1 MIWIALYAQSPGEL
15 CWCKIMIKVAH
26 AVVNGLRINVLHE
39 VPSSLES
46 LLENLKKR
54 FAIWHAGCLK
64 R

>member
-1 MIWIALYAQSPGEL
+1 
-15 CWCKIMIKVAH
+15 MIKVAH

-54 FAIWHAGCLK
+54 FAI
-64 R
+64 